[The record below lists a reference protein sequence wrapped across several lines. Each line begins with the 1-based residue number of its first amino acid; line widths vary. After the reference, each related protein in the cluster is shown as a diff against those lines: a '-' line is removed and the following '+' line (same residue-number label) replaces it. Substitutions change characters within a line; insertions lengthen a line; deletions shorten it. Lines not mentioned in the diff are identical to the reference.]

1 MKESMHT
8 QMSEYPWITIL
19 SGIILAIFN
28 AGFITGSGG
37 SECFHSFCSL
47 MEFDRF
53 LILRG
58 EIWRLLTG
66 HLVHWSPA
74 HFYLDSI
81 VFILQGITFEK
92 KIGRSYW
99 LMLLLSALFIGA
111 SLLIFRHNLSY
122 YRGISGLINTQ
133 LVVGTGFFIMDK
145 TLEKRIRGL
154 YVICFSIHMIKII
167 YETIKRVPFFPTH
180 LIGDMGLFTPGAH
193 LSGIFLGFIF
203 LIIYLMSISG

>member
-1 MKESMHT
+1 
-8 QMSEYPWITIL
+8 
-19 SGIILAIFN
+19 
-28 AGFITGSGG
+28 
-37 SECFHSFCSL
+37 

-203 LIIYLMSISG
+203 LIIYLMSISGDSRGNLIHRA